1 MSAGGGGLDG
11 LVHCIH
17 ASRTAAALALTGG
30 GTGAIPLLLRRPGGS
45 RTVLDV
51 AVPYGPK
58 AVAAYLGETPAQ
70 ACSAET
76 AQLLARRAFRRAVEL
91 RPDASIPVVGL
102 GATAALAT
110 DRVRRGED
118 RLHAAAFD
126 GARTLAL
133 EWQFQLPHSN
143 RKPLHNPAAVA
154 RKTLTPTLSQRER
167 EQERPNL
174 RGRRMSG
181 EGRDRQAQETAAERA
196 IVSLL
201 ADAVGVAPWREL
213 AGSDLACVGRTI
225 EVEDDELACVRDGLQ
240 PWVTAYPDGQRR
252 PGGQIPTALVPG
264 SFNPWHE
271 AHRALWEAARR
282 RFGDP
287 VAYELS
293 ITNVDKPPLPTGEV
307 LQRAAQF
314 RGRAGLVLTA
324 APTFVEKSRLL
335 PGAAFAVGADTA
347 RRIVEPMYYGGVE
360 AMRTAL
366 QELRC
371 LGGRFV
377 VAGRLEDGRFLQLDD
392 LALPPE
398 AEGLFE
404 AIPADE
410 LRVDVSST
418 ALRAKR
424 ATGT

>member
-11 LVHCIH
+11 LVHCLH
-17 ASRTAAALALTGG
+17 ASRTAAALALAGG

-51 AVPYGPK
+51 AVPYGPA
-58 AVAAYLGETPAQ
+58 AVADYLGQAPAQ

-76 AQLLARRAFRRAVEL
+76 AEALARRAFQRACEFRADRSV
-91 RPDASIPVVGL
+91 PVVGL
-102 GATAALAT
+102 GATAALVT

-118 RLHAAAFD
+118 RLHAASFD
-126 GARTLAL
+126 GSRTVAL
-133 EWQFQLPHSN
+133 EVPFS
-143 RKPLHNPAAVA
+143 A
-154 RKTLTPTLSQRER
+154 RHA
-167 EQERPNL
+167 N
-174 RGRRMSG
+174 
-181 EGRDRQAQETAAERA
+181 RQAQESAAEHA
-196 IVSLL
+196 IVGLL
-201 ADAVGVAPWREL
+201 ADAVGVAPWHQL
-213 AGSDLACVGRTI
+213 AESQLAPARRRV
-225 EVEDDELACVRDGLQ
+225 EVEDDELAVVQEGRQ
-240 PWVTAYPDGQRR
+240 PWITSYPDGRRR
-252 PGGQIPTALVPG
+252 PGGWIPTALVPG

-307 LQRAAQF
+307 LRRAEQF
-314 RGRAGLVLTA
+314 RGRAAPVLTA
-324 APTFVEKSRLL
+324 APTFVEKARLL

-371 LGGRFV
+371 LGARFV
-377 VAGRLEDGRFLQLDD
+377 VAGRLEDGRFLQLRD
-392 LALPPE
+392 LALPHE

-410 LRVDVSST
+410 VRVDVSST
-418 ALRAKR
+418 ELRAKR
-424 ATGT
+424 AAGP

>member
-58 AVAAYLGETPAQ
+58 AVAGYLGETPAR

-76 AQLLARRAFRRAVEL
+76 AQRLARRAFQRALEL
-91 RPDASIPVVGL
+91 RSEASIPVVGL

-110 DRVRRGED
+110 DRVRRGEN
-118 RLHAAAFD
+118 RLHAATFD

-133 EWQFQLPHSN
+133 EWRFEATRTN
-143 RKPLHNPAAVA
+143 RQV
-154 RKTLTPTLSQRER
+154 
-167 EQERPNL
+167 
-174 RGRRMSG
+174 
-181 EGRDRQAQETAAERA
+181 QETAAERA

-201 ADAVGVAPWREL
+201 ADAVGVAPWRVL

-240 PWVTAYPDGQRR
+240 NWVTAYPDGRRR

-264 SFNPWHE
+264 SFNPGHE
-271 AHRALWEAARR
+271 AHQALWEAARR

-307 LQRAAQF
+307 LRRAAQF

-347 RRIVEPMYYGGVE
+347 RRVVEPMYYGGVE
-360 AMRTAL
+360 AMRAAL

-371 LGGRFV
+371 LGARFV
-377 VAGRLEDGRFLQLDD
+377 VAGRLEDGRFLQLRD

-418 ALRAKR
+418 ELRTKR
-424 ATGT
+424 AIGP

>member
-58 AVAAYLGETPAQ
+58 AVAGYLGETPAQ

-76 AQLLARRAFRRAVEL
+76 AQLLARRAFQRAVEL

-118 RLHAAAFD
+118 RLHAATFD

-133 EWQFQLPHSN
+133 EWRFEAPHTN
-143 RKPLHNPAAVA
+143 RQV
-154 RKTLTPTLSQRER
+154 
-167 EQERPNL
+167 
-174 RGRRMSG
+174 
-181 EGRDRQAQETAAERA
+181 QETAAERA

-201 ADAVGVAPWREL
+201 AGAVGVAPWRGL

-240 PWVTAYPDGQRR
+240 PWVTAYPDGRR
-252 PGGQIPTALVPG
+252 RSGGQIPTALVPG

-271 AHRALWEAARR
+271 AHQALWEAARR

-287 VAYELS
+287 VAFELS
-293 ITNVDKPPLPTGEV
+293 ITNVDKPALPTSEV
-307 LQRAAQF
+307 LRRAAQF
-314 RGRAGLVLTA
+314 CGRASLVLSA
-324 APTFVEKSRLL
+324 APTFVEKARLL

-347 RRIVEPMYYGGVE
+347 RRVVEPMYYGGVE
-360 AMRTAL
+360 AMRPAL
-366 QELRC
+366 RELRS
-371 LGGRFV
+371 LGARFV
-377 VAGRLEDGRFLQLDD
+377 VAGRLEDGRFLQLRD

-410 LRVDVSST
+410 VRVDVSST
-418 ALRAKR
+418 ELRAKR
-424 ATGT
+424 AAGP

>member
-1 MSAGGGGLDG
+1 MSAGGGGLDR

-45 RTVLDV
+45 RTVVDV

-58 AVAAYLGETPAQ
+58 AVAAYLGEPPSQ
-70 ACSAET
+70 ACSAAT
-76 AQLLARRAFRRAVEL
+76 AQLLARCAFRRAVEL

-118 RLHAAAFD
+118 RLHAATFD

-133 EWQFQLPHSN
+133 EWRFEAPHTN
-143 RKPLHNPAAVA
+143 
-154 RKTLTPTLSQRER
+154 
-167 EQERPNL
+167 
-174 RGRRMSG
+174 
-181 EGRDRQAQETAAERA
+181 RQAQETAAERA
-196 IVSLL
+196 IVALL
-201 ADAVGVAPWREL
+201 ADAVGVAPWRDL
-213 AGSDLACVGRTI
+213 VGPDLAAAARTSG
-225 EVEDDELACVRDGLQ
+225 VEDDELAVVHSGTQ
-240 PWVTAYPDGQRR
+240 PWMTAYPDGRR
-252 PGGQIPTALVPG
+252 RAGGQVPAALVPG

-271 AHRALWEAARR
+271 AHRALWAAARR

-324 APTFVEKSRLL
+324 APTFVEKARLL

-347 RRIVEPMYYGGVE
+347 RRVVEPMYYGGVE
-360 AMRTAL
+360 AMRAAL
-366 QELRC
+366 HELRS
-371 LGGRFV
+371 LGTRFI
-377 VAGRLEDGRFLQLDD
+377 VAGRLDDGRFLQLRD

-404 AIPADE
+404 SIPADE

-418 ALRAKR
+418 ELRAKR
-424 ATGT
+424 ATGA

>member
-1 MSAGGGGLDG
+1 MWQGEGTGPDSSKKDEGLGAARGFTALVGIARRPKVSSVEGGLDG

-70 ACSAET
+70 ACSAAT
-76 AQLLARRAFRRAVEL
+76 AQLLARRAFRRAVSL

-118 RLHAAAFD
+118 RLHAATFD
-126 GARTLAL
+126 GARILAL
-133 EWQFQLPHSN
+133 EWRFQPPHAS
-143 RKPLHNPAAVA
+143 
-154 RKTLTPTLSQRER
+154 
-167 EQERPNL
+167 RP
-174 RGRRMSG
+174 
-181 EGRDRQAQETAAERA
+181 AQETAAERA
-196 IVSLL
+196 IVALL

-213 AGSDLACVGRTI
+213 AGRDLVCVGRTT

-240 PWVTAYPDGQRR
+240 PWVTAYPDGRRR

-324 APTFVEKSRLL
+324 APTFVEKARLL

-347 RRIVEPMYYGGVE
+347 RRVVEPRYYGGVE

-366 QELRC
+366 QELRY
-371 LGGRFV
+371 LGARFV
-377 VAGRLEDGRFLQLDD
+377 VAGRLEDGRFLQLGD
-392 LALPPE
+392 LALPSE

>member
-1 MSAGGGGLDG
+1 MSAGGGGLDR
-11 LVHCIH
+11 LIH
-17 ASRTAAALALTGG
+17 SIHGSRTAAALALTGG

-58 AVAAYLGETPAQ
+58 AVAGYLGETPAQ
-70 ACSAET
+70 ACSAAT
-76 AQLLARRAFRRAVEL
+76 AQLLARRAFRRAAEL

-110 DRVRRGED
+110 DRVRRGKD

-126 GARTLAL
+126 GSRTLAL
-133 EWQFQLPHSN
+133 ELPFSARHGN
-143 RKPLHNPAAVA
+143 RP
-154 RKTLTPTLSQRER
+154 
-167 EQERPNL
+167 
-174 RGRRMSG
+174 
-181 EGRDRQAQETAAERA
+181 AQETAAEQA
-196 IVSLL
+196 IVALL

-213 AGSDLACVGRTI
+213 AGSELASVGR
-225 EVEDDELACVRDGLQ
+225 EVDGEDDELAVVHNGTQ
-240 PWVTAYPDGQRR
+240 PWMTAYADGRR
-252 PGGQIPTALVPG
+252 RAGGQIPTALVPG

-287 VAYELS
+287 VGYELS

-307 LQRAAQF
+307 LRRAEQF
-314 RGRAGLVLTA
+314 RGRSSLVLSA
-324 APTFVEKSRLL
+324 APTFVEKARLL

-347 RRIVEPMYYGGVE
+347 RRIVEPMYYGGAE

-371 LGGRFV
+371 LGARFV
-377 VAGRLEDGRFLQLDD
+377 VAGRLEDGRFLELRD

-410 LRVDVSST
+410 VRVDVSST
-418 ALRAKR
+418 ELRAKR
-424 ATGT
+424 AAGP